1 MSNMTPE
8 GHPIHTLMEEHNS
21 LLGYSEEL
29 VKLSEELSQ
38 LSEYKQ
44 AVSQL
49 SRISEIVTILRDSQ
63 KHYLREENVVFPY
76 LEKYGITGPTAQMWN
91 EHDQVRATE
100 KEIIRLIKG
109 ASEIEF
115 SAFATQLA
123 GNCRTLNELLATH
136 FQKEN
141 TILFPMALRSFSEDE
156 WAKTLEQFNQIGYCD
171 FSPQSA
177 KDLVADSSDSDSGKM
192 EDGQIDT
199 GSGKLSPKEMI
210 AMLDSLPV
218 EITFVDKNDIF
229 RYFNKI
235 KDQIFARTVASVG
248 LPVQRCHPEKS
259 VHKVNEIIEGFR
271 SGEKDEVSF
280 WIHLGEKYVYIR
292 YHAVRDASGEYLG
305 CMETTMDIAPI
316 QNITGEKRLMDK

>member
-1 MSNMTPE
+1 MSNTAPE
-8 GHPIHTLMEEHNS
+8 GHPIHTLMEEHVS
-21 LLGYSEEL
+21 LTKYADNL
-29 VKLSEELSQ
+29 VTLSEELKQFNDYKAAVQQ
-38 LSEYKQ
+38 LTK
-44 AVSQL
+44 
-49 SRISEIVTILRDSQ
+49 ISEMVTVLRDSQ

-109 ASEIEF
+109 ASGIEY
-115 SAFATQLA
+115 SDFAYQLVS
-123 GNCRTLNELLATH
+123 NCRNLRETLLSH
-136 FQKEN
+136 FHKEN
-141 TILFPMALRSFSEDE
+141 NILFPMALQNFTDE
-156 WAKTLEQFNQIGYCD
+156 EWEKTLEQFSQIGYCG

-177 KDLVADSSDSDSGKM
+177 KDLIVEASEAGGGEIK
-192 EDGQIDT
+192 DGQIDT

-248 LPVQRCHPEKS
+248 LPVQNCHPGKS
-259 VHKVNEIIEGFR
+259 VHKVNEIIAAFR
-271 SGEKDEVSF
+271 SGKKDEVSF
-280 WIHLGEKYVYIR
+280 WIPLGDKFVYIR
-292 YHAVRDASGEYLG
+292 YFAVRDASGEYLG
-305 CMETTMDIAPI
+305 CMEVTMDLNKFADIK
-316 QNITGEKRLMDK
+316 GEKRLMD